1 MFLLEY
7 VENLYEQSQQGSADF
22 IISEY
27 LLMNAENLPEISLT
41 QIARDTKLPK
51 STVSD
56 YFCAY
61 GIPGGYV
68 AFKRAVS
75 SQLGIAAISIEKH
88 MEWIHEIMQRSEQ
101 VRSYSTASVKKLSDL
116 IISSQSVLFI
126 GPYRYRECFL
136 NAIALCRKLNIRA
149 RYMVMADM
157 ARNKTELENLI
168 SDNDLAVFLYPD
180 TTYTEFTFRLYGTI
194 QLAEAFRKCRGRK
207 HYICRQGK
215 GDRAREDLTFVRLKQ
230 NPYDYYTAVYTM
242 GMELFTECVI
252 RSGIDQK
259 TSIFII

>member
-7 VENLYEQSQQGSADF
+7 VENLYEQTQKGSVSF

-27 LLMNAENLPEISLT
+27 LLMNAESLPDISLT
-41 QIARDTKLPK
+41 QIARDTQLSK

-61 GIPGGYV
+61 GIPGGYA

-75 SQLGIAAISIEKH
+75 SQLGIASVSVEKH
-88 MEWIHEIMQRSEQ
+88 MEWIHQIMQRSDN
-101 VRSYSTASVKKLSDL
+101 VRSYSAASVKRLSDL
-116 IISSQSVLFI
+116 IIGSRSVLFI

-136 NAIALCRKLNIRA
+136 NVIALCRRLQIRA
-149 RYMVMADM
+149 RFMVMADM
-157 ARNKTELENLI
+157 ASHKDELKSLN
-168 SDNDLAVFLYPD
+168 DNDLVVFLYPD
-180 TTYTEFTFRLYGTI
+180 TTYTEFTYRLYGTI
-194 QLAEAFRKCRGRK
+194 QLAEAFRQCGGQK

-215 GDRAREDLTFVRLKQ
+215 GDKSREDLTFLRMKQ
-230 NPYDYYTAVYTM
+230 NPYDYYTAVYAM
-242 GMELFTECVI
+242 GLELFTECVN

-259 TSIFII
+259 KSIFII